1 MDINPAE
8 ITSVLKREIEGYDS
22 KVEVESIGTLISI
35 GDGVA
40 RISGLRDCQ
49 MSEMLDFGDGVFGI
63 ALNLESDTV
72 GAVVLGDFTKAKEGQ
87 TVKGTGQ
94 IMSVP
99 VGPAMLGRVV
109 NAIGE
114 PVDGKGAIKTEVS
127 YPVEGRAPNVLERQ
141 PVHEPVQTG
150 IVSIDAM
157 IPIGRGQR
165 ELIIG
170 DRQTGKTAICVD
182 TILNQKGKDLICIYV
197 AVGQKMSTT
206 KSVQAVLE
214 KHGAMDYTIIVNA
227 PASESAALQWLA
239 PFAGTAMGEYFRD
252 RGQHALVIY
261 DDLYKHAMAWR
272 EVSLL
277 LRRPPGREAFPG
289 DVFALHSRLLERS
302 AKLAADAHEQNPGQ
316 YQAGSGSLTAL
327 PIVEIQQG
335 DVTAY
340 IPTNVISITDGQ
352 IYLETD
358 LFNSGVRPAV
368 NAGLSVS
375 RVGGSAQIKA
385 MKKVAGQLRLQMAQ
399 FRELAAF
406 TQFASD
412 LDAATLAQ
420 LTRGER
426 LVEILKQP
434 QYEPMPVEE
443 QIFMIYAGTNRYLDD
458 VPIAKVKKFQKEFLA
473 FMRDRYPQCGQAI
486 LKSGKFEGD
495 TVEMLKAALAEFK
508 KTFTA

>member
-8 ITSVLKREIEGYDS
+8 ITSVLKKEIESYDQS
-22 KVEVESIGTLISI
+22 VEVESIGTLISI

-40 RISGLRDCQ
+40 RVSGLRDCR
-49 MSEMLDFGDGVFGI
+49 MSEMLEFPGDLYGI
-63 ALNLESDTV
+63 ALNLESDSV
-72 GAVVLGDFTKAKEGQ
+72 GVVVLGDYTTLEEGA
-87 TVKGTGQ
+87 TVKATGE

-99 VGPAMLGRVV
+99 VGEGMLGRVV

-114 PVDGKGAIKTEVS
+114 PIDGKGPVS
-127 YPVEGRAPNVLERQ
+127 ADTRYPVEGRAPNVLERQ
-141 PVHEPVQTG
+141 PVSEPVQTG
-150 IVSIDAM
+150 IMAVDAM

-170 DRQTGKTAICVD
+170 DRQTGKTALCVD
-182 TILNQKGKDLICIYV
+182 TIINQKGKDLICIYV
-197 AVGQKMSTT
+197 AVGQKMSTV
-206 KSVQAVLE
+206 KAVQEVLE
-214 KHGAMDYTIIVNA
+214 KTGAMDYTIIVNA
-227 PASESAALQWLA
+227 PASESAAMQWLA

-252 RGQHALVIY
+252 RGKHALVIY

-302 AKLAADAHEQNPGQ
+302 AKLADDAHEQNPKQ
-316 YQAGSGSLTAL
+316 YKAGGGSLTAL

-358 LFNSGVRPAV
+358 LFNAGIRPAV
-368 NAGLSVS
+368 NVGLSVS

-385 MKKVAGQLRLQMAQ
+385 MKKVAGQLRLEMAQ

-426 LVEILKQP
+426 LVEVLKQP
-434 QYEPMPVEE
+434 QYEPLAVED
-443 QIFMIYAGTNRYLDD
+443 QIFIIIAGTQRFLDD
-458 VPIAKVKKFQKEFLA
+458 IPKEAVKKFEKEFLQY
-473 FMRDRYPQCGQAI
+473 MRDSHPEIGREI
-486 LKSGKFEGD
+486 VESGKLSDDAMNGIRE
-495 TVEMLKAALAEFK
+495 ALTTFK
-508 KTFTA
+508 KTFSA

>member
-8 ITSVLKREIEGYDS
+8 ITSVLKKEIEDYNS
-22 KVEVESIGTLISI
+22 NVEVESIGTLISI

-40 RISGLRDCQ
+40 RVSGLRDCK
-49 MSEMLDFGDGVFGI
+49 MTEMLDFGNGVFGV
-63 ALNLESDTV
+63 ALNLEADTV
-72 GAVVLGDFTKAKEGQ
+72 GAVVLGDYTSIKEGD
-87 TVKGTGQ
+87 TVKGTGK

-99 VGPAMLGRVV
+99 AGEALQGRVV

-114 PVDGKGAIKTEVS
+114 PVDGKGPVKAETT

-150 IVSIDAM
+150 IVAIDAM

-170 DRQTGKTAICVD
+170 DRQTGKTAVCVD
-182 TILNQKGKDLICIYV
+182 TIINQKGKNLICIYV
-197 AVGQKMSTT
+197 SVGQKMSTV
-206 KSVQAVLE
+206 KSVQETLD
-214 KHGAMDYTIIVNA
+214 KNGAMDYTIIVNA
-227 PASESAALQWLA
+227 PASESAAMQWLA
-239 PFAGTAMGEYFRD
+239 PFTGCAMGEYYRD
-252 RGQHALVIY
+252 RGMHALVIY

-289 DVFALHSRLLERS
+289 DVFALHSRLLERA
-302 AKLAADAHEQNPGQ
+302 AKLADDAHEQNPGQ
-316 YQAGSGSLTAL
+316 YKAGAGSLTAL

-340 IPTNVISITDGQ
+340 IPTNIISITDGQ

-358 LFNSGVRPAV
+358 LFNSGIRPAV
-368 NAGLSVS
+368 NVGLSVS

-385 MKKVAGQLRLQMAQ
+385 MKKVAGQLRLEMAQ

-426 LVEILKQP
+426 LVEVLKQP
-434 QYEPMPVEE
+434 QYAPMPVED
-443 QIFMIYAGTNRYLDD
+443 QIYMIYAGTHKFLDD
-458 VPIAKVKKFQKEFLA
+458 VEGDKVKAFQGEFLA
-473 FMRDRYPQCGQAI
+473 FMRDRHPAI
-486 LKSGKFEGD
+486 GEAITSSGKLEQEQVDGI
-495 TVEMLKAALAEFK
+495 KSALEEFK
-508 KTFTA
+508 VTFSA

>member
-1 MDINPAE
+1 MDISPAE
-8 ITSVLKREIEGYDS
+8 ITSVLKKEIENYDA
-22 KVEVESIGTLISI
+22 KMEVESIGTVVSV

-40 RISGLRDCQ
+40 RISGLRDCK
-49 MSEMLDFGDGVFGI
+49 MSEMLEFPSGAVGI
-63 ALNLESDTV
+63 ALNLESDSV
-72 GAVVLGDFTKAKEGQ
+72 GCVVLGDYTGIREGD
-87 TVKGTGQ
+87 TVKATGQ

-99 VGPAMLGRVV
+99 VGEGLLGRVV
-109 NAIGE
+109 DAIGN
-114 PVDGKGAIKTEVS
+114 PIDGKGALNNDGT

-150 IVSIDAM
+150 IVAIDAM
-157 IPIGRGQR
+157 IPVGRGQR
-165 ELIIG
+165 ELVIG
-170 DRQTGKTAICVD
+170 DRQTGKTAVCVD
-182 TILNQKGKDLICIYV
+182 AIINQKGKDLICIYV
-197 AVGQKMSTT
+197 NVGQKMSTV
-206 KSVQAVLE
+206 KSVQETLE
-214 KHGAMDYTIIVNA
+214 KNGAMDYTIIVNA
-227 PASESAALQWLA
+227 PASDSAAMQWLA
-239 PFAGTAMGEYFRD
+239 PFAGCAMGEYFRD

-289 DVFALHSRLLERS
+289 DVFALHSRLLERA
-302 AKLAADAHEQNPGQ
+302 AKLADDAHEINPKQ
-316 YQAGSGSLTAL
+316 FKAGAGSLTAL

-358 LFNSGVRPAV
+358 LFNAGIRPAV
-368 NAGLSVS
+368 NVGLSVS

-385 MKKVAGQLRLQMAQ
+385 MKKVAGQLRLEMAQ

-412 LDAATLAQ
+412 LDAATKAQ

-426 LVEILKQP
+426 LVEVLKQA
-434 QYEPMPVEE
+434 QYAPMEVED

-458 VPIAKVKKFQKEFLA
+458 IPAEKVNAFQDEFLA
-473 FMRDRYPQCGQAI
+473 FMKDRFPQVGEAI
-486 LKSGKFEGD
+486 VKSGKLEDD
-495 TVEMLKAALAEFK
+495 TVGALKGALDEFK
-508 KTFTA
+508 KIFSA

>member
-8 ITSVLKREIEGYDS
+8 ITSVLKKQIEAYGREI
-22 KVEVESIGTLISI
+22 EVESIGTVISI

-49 MSEMLDFGDGVFGI
+49 MSEMLEFPGDVFGI
-63 ALNLESDTV
+63 ALNLEPDHV
-72 GAVVLGDFTKAKEGQ
+72 GAVLLGDFTKIKEGD
-87 TVKGTGQ
+87 TVKGTGK

-99 VGPAMLGRVV
+99 VGEAMLGRVV
-109 NAIGE
+109 DAIGR
-114 PVDGKGAIKTEVS
+114 PLDGKGPIETEKF
-127 YPVEGRAPNVLERQ
+127 YPIEGQAPNVLERQ

-150 IVSIDAM
+150 IKAIDAM
-157 IPIGRGQR
+157 IPVGRGQR

-170 DRQTGKTAICVD
+170 DRQTGKTAVCID

-197 AVGQKMSTT
+197 GIGQKMSTV
-206 KSVQAVLE
+206 KAVQEVLE
-214 KHGAMDYTIIVNA
+214 KHGAMEYSIVVNA
-227 PASESAALQWLA
+227 PASDPAAMQWLA
-239 PFAGTAMGEYFRD
+239 PFCGCTIGEYFRD
-252 RGQHALVIY
+252 NSQHALVIY

-289 DVFALHSRLLERS
+289 DVFNLHSRLLERA
-302 AKLAADAHEQNPGQ
+302 AKLSDEKGA
-316 YQAGSGSLTAL
+316 GSLTAL

-358 LFNSGVRPAV
+358 LFNAGVRPAV
-368 NAGLSVS
+368 NVGLSVS
-375 RVGGSAQIKA
+375 RVGGAAQTKA
-385 MKKVAGQLRLQMAQ
+385 MKKVAGTLRLEMAQ
-399 FRELAAF
+399 YRELAAF

-412 LDAATLAQ
+412 LDTATQNQ
-420 LTRGER
+420 LRRGER
-426 LVEILKQP
+426 LVEVLKQA
-434 QYEPMPVEE
+434 QYEPLEVEE
-443 QIFMIYAGTNRYLDD
+443 QIYIIYAGTQRFLDD
-458 VPIAKVKKFQKEFLA
+458 IPVAAVEQFQKELFT
-473 FMRDRYPQCGQAI
+473 FMRDRHPEIGKEIREKKALSDDGFAKLKEAI
-486 LKSGKFEGD
+486 
-495 TVEMLKAALAEFK
+495 AEFK

>member
-8 ITSVLKREIEGYDS
+8 ITSVLKKEIEDYNS
-22 KVEVESIGTLISI
+22 NVEVESIGTLISI

-40 RISGLRDCQ
+40 RVSGLRDCK
-49 MSEMLDFGDGVFGI
+49 MTEMLDFGNGVFGV
-63 ALNLESDTV
+63 ALNLEADTV
-72 GAVVLGDFTKAKEGQ
+72 GAVVLGDYTGIKEGD
-87 TVKGTGQ
+87 TVKGTGK

-99 VGPAMLGRVV
+99 AGEALMGRVV

-114 PVDGKGAIKTEVS
+114 PVDGKGPIKAETT

-150 IVSIDAM
+150 IVAIDAM

-170 DRQTGKTAICVD
+170 DRQTGKTAVCVD

-197 AVGQKMSTT
+197 SVGQKMSTV
-206 KSVQAVLE
+206 KNVQEVLE
-214 KHGAMDYTIIVNA
+214 KNGAMDYTIIVNA
-227 PASESAALQWLA
+227 PASDSAAMQWLA
-239 PFAGTAMGEYFRD
+239 PFAGCAMGEYFRD
-252 RGQHALVIY
+252 RGMHALVIY

-289 DVFALHSRLLERS
+289 DVFALHSRLLERA
-302 AKLAADAHEQNPGQ
+302 AKLADDAHEQNPAQ
-316 YQAGSGSLTAL
+316 YKAGAGSLTAL

-358 LFNSGVRPAV
+358 LFNSGIRPAV
-368 NAGLSVS
+368 NVGLSVS
-375 RVGGSAQIKA
+375 RVGGSAQTKA
-385 MKKVAGQLRLQMAQ
+385 MKKVAGQLRLEMAQ

-426 LVEILKQP
+426 LVEVLKQP
-434 QYEPMPVEE
+434 QYQPMPVEE
-443 QIFMIYAGTNRYLDD
+443 QIYMIYAGTNKYLDD
-458 VPIAKVKKFQKEFLA
+458 VPADKVKAFQAEFLA
-473 FMRDRYPQCGQAI
+473 FMRDRHPAI
-486 LKSGKFEGD
+486 GEAITSTGKLEQEQIDGIKS
-495 TVEMLKAALAEFK
+495 ALEEFK
-508 KTFTA
+508 KTFSA

>member
-40 RISGLRDCQ
+40 RVSGLRDCQ
-49 MSEMLDFGDGVFGI
+49 MSEMLDFGNGVFGI
-63 ALNLESDTV
+63 ALNLEADTV
-72 GAVVLGDFTKAKEGQ
+72 GTVILGDYTKLIEGQ
-87 TVKGTGQ
+87 TVKGTGM

-99 VGPAMLGRVV
+99 VGEAMLGRVV

-114 PVDGKGAIKTEVS
+114 PIDGKGAIKTDVT

-227 PASESAALQWLA
+227 PASDSAALQWLA

-316 YQAGSGSLTAL
+316 YKAGAGSLTAL

-358 LFNSGVRPAV
+358 LFNAGMRPAV

-443 QIFMIYAGTNRYLDD
+443 QIYMIYAGTNRYLDN
-458 VPIAKVKKFQKEFLA
+458 VAIASVKKFQKEFLA
-473 FMRDRYPQCGQAI
+473 FMRDRYPQVGEAI
-486 LKSGKFEGD
+486 VSTGKFED
-495 TVEMLKAALAEFK
+495 EQIELLKSALAEFK

>member
-8 ITSVLKREIEGYDS
+8 ITSVLKKEIEDYNS
-22 KVEVESIGTLISI
+22 SVEVESIGTLISI

-40 RISGLRDCQ
+40 RVSGLRDCK
-49 MSEMLDFGDGVFGI
+49 MTEMLDFGNGVFGV
-63 ALNLESDTV
+63 ALNLEADTV
-72 GAVVLGDFTKAKEGQ
+72 GAVVLGDYTGIKEGD
-87 TVKGTGQ
+87 TVKGTGK

-99 VGPAMLGRVV
+99 AGEALQGRVV

-114 PVDGKGAIKTEVS
+114 PVDGKGAIKAETT

-150 IVSIDAM
+150 IVAIDAM

-170 DRQTGKTAICVD
+170 DRQTGKTAVCVD
-182 TILNQKGKDLICIYV
+182 TIINQKGKDLVCIYV
-197 AVGQKMSTT
+197 SVGQKMSTV
-206 KSVQAVLE
+206 KSVQETLE
-214 KHGAMDYTIIVNA
+214 KNGAMDYTIIVNA
-227 PASESAALQWLA
+227 PASESAAMQWLA
-239 PFAGTAMGEYFRD
+239 PFTGCAMGEYFRD
-252 RGQHALVIY
+252 RGMHALVIY

-289 DVFALHSRLLERS
+289 DVFALHSRLLERA
-302 AKLAADAHEQNPGQ
+302 AKLADDAHEQNPAQ
-316 YQAGSGSLTAL
+316 YKAGAGSLTAL

-340 IPTNVISITDGQ
+340 IPTNIISITDGQ

-358 LFNSGVRPAV
+358 LFNSGIRPAV
-368 NAGLSVS
+368 NVGLSVS

-385 MKKVAGQLRLQMAQ
+385 MKKVAGQLRLEMAQ

-426 LVEILKQP
+426 LVEVLKQP
-434 QYEPMPVEE
+434 QYAPMPVEE
-443 QIFMIYAGTNRYLDD
+443 QIYMIYAGTHKFLDD
-458 VPIAKVKKFQKEFLA
+458 VKDDKVKAFQAEFLA
-473 FMRDRYPQCGQAI
+473 FMRDRHPEIGEAI
-486 LKSGKFEGD
+486 TSSGKLEQEQVDGI
-495 TVEMLKAALAEFK
+495 KSALDEFK
-508 KTFTA
+508 VTFSA

>member
-1 MDINPAE
+1 MDISPAE
-8 ITSVLKREIEGYDS
+8 ITSILKKEIENYDQ
-22 KVEVESIGTLISI
+22 KMEVESIGTVVSV

-40 RISGLRDCQ
+40 RISGLRDCK
-49 MSEMLDFGDGVFGI
+49 MSEMLEFPGGAFGI
-63 ALNLESDTV
+63 ALNLEADSV
-72 GAVVLGDFTKAKEGQ
+72 GCVVLGDYTGIKEGD
-87 TVKGTGQ
+87 TVKATGQ

-99 VGPAMLGRVV
+99 VGEALLGRVV
-109 NAIGE
+109 NALGATI
-114 PVDGKGAIKTEVS
+114 DGKGGLDNDGT

-150 IVSIDAM
+150 IVAIDAM
-157 IPIGRGQR
+157 IPVGRGQR
-165 ELIIG
+165 ELVIG
-170 DRQTGKTAICVD
+170 DRQTGKTAVCVD
-182 TILNQKGKDLICIYV
+182 AIINQKGKDLVCIYV
-197 AVGQKMSTT
+197 NVGQKMSTV
-206 KSVQAVLE
+206 KAVQETLE
-214 KHGAMDYTIIVNA
+214 KHGAMEYTIIVNA
-227 PASESAALQWLA
+227 PASDSAAMQWLA
-239 PFAGTAMGEYFRD
+239 PFAGCAMGEYFRD
-252 RGQHALVIY
+252 RGQHALIVY

-302 AKLAADAHEQNPGQ
+302 AKLADDAHKTNPKQ
-316 YQAGSGSLTAL
+316 FKAGSGSLTAL

-358 LFNSGVRPAV
+358 LFNAGIRPAV
-368 NAGLSVS
+368 NVGLSVS

-385 MKKVAGQLRLQMAQ
+385 MKKVAGQLRLEMAQ

-412 LDAATLAQ
+412 LDAATKAQ

-426 LVEILKQP
+426 LVEVLKQN
-434 QYEPMPVEE
+434 QYAPMEVED
-443 QIFMIYAGTNRYLDD
+443 QIFMIFAGTNRYLDD
-458 VPIAKVKKFQKEFLA
+458 IPAQKVKVFQSEFLA
-473 FMRDRYPQCGQAI
+473 FMRDRFPQVGEAI
-486 LKSGKFEGD
+486 VSSGKLED
-495 TVEMLKAALAEFK
+495 DNVSALKNALDEFK
-508 KTFTA
+508 KIFSA